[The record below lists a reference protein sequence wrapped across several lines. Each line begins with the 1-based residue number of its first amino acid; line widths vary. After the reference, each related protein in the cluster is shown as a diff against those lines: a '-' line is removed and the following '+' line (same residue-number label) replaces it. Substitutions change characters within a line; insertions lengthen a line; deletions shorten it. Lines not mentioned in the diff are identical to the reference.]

1 MAHSAQTVES
11 AVALSYIVRAEA
23 PRVGP
28 IRLHYALSHRS
39 AAGQPTETAK
49 ARPGDDRKI
58 QLTLEIPRPFDT
70 PELSQG
76 GGLARPPRTFASLI
90 ALAWNE
96 TSSRGFHCPLSGSK
110 ALPIVKWLRWLRHLV
125 VP

>member
-58 QLTLEIPRPFDT
+58 QLIERRKSKQTASTRSGTSAPEIYDQIERQR
-70 PELSQG
+70 LG
-76 GGLARPPRTFASLI
+76 GTINSP
-90 ALAWNE
+90 
-96 TSSRGFHCPLSGSK
+96 
-110 ALPIVKWLRWLRHLV
+110 
-125 VP
+125 

>member
-76 GGLARPPRTFASLI
+76 GGVWPDPPRTSANSVGL
-90 ALAWNE
+90 E
-96 TSSRGFHCPLSGSK
+96 
-110 ALPIVKWLRWLRHLV
+110 
-125 VP
+125 